1 MNFTICK
8 CKSKVVAAYH
18 FVWHN
23 NTVNRSY
30 SGINVIVDKSKSQL
44 HSVADNYS
52 LFLELF
58 KFQIK
63 CLCFQTGL

>member
-8 CKSKVVAAYH
+8 SKVVATYH
-18 FVWHN
+18 FVWQN
-23 NTVNRSY
+23 NAVNRSY
-30 SGINVIVDKSKSQL
+30 SDINVIVDKSKSQL

-63 CLCFQTGL
+63 YLCFQTGL